1 MHHLFIDIKKAY
13 GSVRREVL
21 YNILIE
27 FGIPMKLVRLIK
39 LCLTETY
46 SRVQVGKNLSEM
58 FLMRNSLKQGDALL
72 PLLFNFALEYAIR
85 RVHVNQDGLKLNGT
99 HQLLVYDDDVNIITL
114 EENAEAFVVASKET
128 ELEVNADKS
137 TWSCIEIRMHDEVTI

>member
-85 RVHVNQDGLKLNGT
+85 RVQVNQGGLKLYGT
-99 HQLLVYDDDVNIITL
+99 H
-114 EENAEAFVVASKET
+114 
-128 ELEVNADKS
+128 
-137 TWSCIEIRMHDEVTI
+137 